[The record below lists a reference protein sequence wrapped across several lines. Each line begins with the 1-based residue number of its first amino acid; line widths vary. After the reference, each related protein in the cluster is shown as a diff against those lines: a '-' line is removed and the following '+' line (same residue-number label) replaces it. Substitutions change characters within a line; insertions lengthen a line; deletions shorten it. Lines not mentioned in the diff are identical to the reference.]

1 MAKRFIMIHGGNMKK
16 LKYKESVEM
25 YRLLLTEEEMVLV
38 NALVSRC
45 RLGTDGDVF
54 KEAAY
59 SLNAA
64 FEEEFGPY
72 SFGEDDIEV
81 GATITQNPDGSID
94 TTFEVSERD
103 W

>member
-45 RLGTDGDVF
+45 RLGTDGDAF

-59 SLNAA
+59 SLNAE
-64 FEEEFGPY
+64 FESELGN
-72 SFGEDDIEV
+72 SFGDSEINV
-81 GATITQNPDGSID
+81 GATITQNPDGTVD
-94 TTFEVSERD
+94 TTFEVTESE

>member
-1 MAKRFIMIHGGNMKK
+1 MTHGGNMKK
-16 LKYKESVEM
+16 LKFKENIEM

-45 RLGTDGDVF
+45 RLGDDGDSF
-54 KEAAY
+54 KDAAFN
-59 SLNAA
+59 LNAA
-64 FEEEFGPY
+64 FEEEFGSY

>member
-1 MAKRFIMIHGGNMKK
+1 MTHGGNMKK
-16 LKYKESVEM
+16 LKFKENIEM

-45 RLGTDGDVF
+45 RLGDDGDSF

-59 SLNAA
+59 QLNAA
-64 FEEEFGPY
+64 FEEEFGTHC
-72 SFGEDDIEV
+72 FGEDDIEV

>member
-1 MAKRFIMIHGGNMKK
+1 MIHGGNMKK

-25 YRLLLTEEEMVLV
+25 YRLLLTQEEMILV

-45 RLGTDGDVF
+45 RLGGDGDSF
-54 KEAAY
+54 KDAAY
-59 SLNAA
+59 SLNVA
-64 FEEEFGPY
+64 FEEEFGNH
-72 SFGEDDIEV
+72 SFGDEDIEV
-81 GATITQNPDGSID
+81 GATITHNPDGTVD

>member
-1 MAKRFIMIHGGNMKK
+1 MIHGGNMRK
-16 LKYKESVEM
+16 LKYKEDVEM

-45 RLGTDGDVF
+45 RLGTDGDSF
-54 KEAAY
+54 KDAAFN
-59 SLNAA
+59 LNAV
-64 FEEEFGPY
+64 FEEELGNY
-72 SFGEDDIEV
+72 FGEDDIEV
-81 GATITQNPDGSID
+81 GATITQNTDGSID